1 MTHALEKLGYNRSE
15 VFRRQNAIQ
24 IIDILLGLKTNELA
38 MFHTIE
44 DAYIARNIAYK
55 LTHSP
60 KLDTKDNHYYF
71 RTSHKKGREHNCVL
85 VIQRIKEDS
94 PHLSI
99 YGRRKRRYYQSGG
112 KSGVKKIDDFRK
124 SSGIIRHDYFLQQLT
139 TAMNRLDTEL
149 RMKYYHTKDF

>member
-71 RTSHKKGREHNCVL
+71 RTSHEKGREHNCVL

-94 PHLSI
+94 PHLST
-99 YGRRKRRYYQSGG
+99 YGRKKRRYYQSGG
-112 KSGVKKIDDFRK
+112 KSGAKKIDDFGRSK
-124 SSGIIRHDYFLQQLT
+124 GIIIKHDYFDQQLT
-139 TAMNRLDTEL
+139 TAMSRLDNEL
-149 RMKYYHTKDF
+149 KLKFYTSNF

>member
-71 RTSHKKGREHNCVL
+71 RTSHEKGREHNCVL

-94 PHLSI
+94 PHLST
-99 YGRRKRRYYQSGG
+99 YGRRKRRYYQGGG
-112 KSGVKKIDDFRK
+112 KSGVKKIDDFRR
-124 SSGIIRHDYFLQQLT
+124 SSEIIRHDYFLQQLT
-139 TAMNRLDTEL
+139 TAMNRLDTES

>member
-1 MTHALEKLGYNRSE
+1 
-15 VFRRQNAIQ
+15 
-24 IIDILLGLKTNELA
+24 

-71 RTSHKKGREHNCVL
+71 RTSHEKGREHNCVL

-94 PHLSI
+94 PHLST

-112 KSGVKKIDDFRK
+112 KSGAKKIDDFGK
-124 SSGIIRHDYFLQQLT
+124 SKGKQLT
-139 TAMNRLDTEL
+139 TAISRLDNEL
-149 RMKYYHTKDF
+149 KIKYFFTNDF